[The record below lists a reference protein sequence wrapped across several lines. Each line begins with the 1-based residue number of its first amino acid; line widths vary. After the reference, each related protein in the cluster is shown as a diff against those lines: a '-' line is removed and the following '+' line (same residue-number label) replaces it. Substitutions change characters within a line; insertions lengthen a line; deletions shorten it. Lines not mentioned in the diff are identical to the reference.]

1 MNVTHIQSEQFQASF
16 KHRLPLSV
24 WEASRA
30 AAIFYLFIYFHCY
43 YYAVKLYQHPGLVKA
58 SDLWMCQAFVIFSGL
73 ILQQGSAS
81 NSELHVKSFIVLILS
96 SDFYALALA
105 TVISPSTASNGTAAE
120 SQWLYSW
127 YGLDLL
133 CRVQTESCVD
143 QCRNEIAPNE
153 NSNIN
158 SVQQVLKRHTMIR
171 LPSRNSSQ
179 NLTIGKKKTF

>member
-30 AAIFYLFIYFHCY
+30 APIFYLFIYFHCY
-43 YYAVKLYQHPGLVKA
+43 YYAVKLYQSPGLVKA
-58 SDLWMCQAFVIFSGL
+58 SDLWMCQVFVILSGL

-81 NSELHVKSFIVLILS
+81 SSELHVKSFIVLILS
-96 SDFYALALA
+96 SDFYALHWL
-105 TVISPSTASNGTAAE
+105 PSYPPVPLPMERQQEANGSTPDTGWIYYAAS
-120 SQWLYSW
+120 
-127 YGLDLL
+127 
-133 CRVQTESCVD
+133 ESCVD

-158 SVQQVLKRHTMIR
+158 SIQLILKRHTMIR
-171 LPSRNSSQ
+171 LLSKNSSQ
-179 NLTIGKKKTF
+179 NLTIGQKTF